1 MILQKY
7 ENFIQNLNY
16 QILNWNFDIKKNS
29 KTLEIIIEIY
39 KELKLKNYKKVK
51 NLIYNLWIENDKT
64 KKKSNLR
71 DWDFEDNTQEENI
84 EAFNSIEMMSAIFLQ
99 NIKEKIWTEK

>member
-51 NLIYNLWIENDKT
+51 NLIYNLWLENDKT

-71 DWDFEDNTQEENI
+71 DWYFEDNTQEENI